1 MWITVFRNRL
11 REDAGPGYAEQ
22 AALMKR
28 LAQAQPGFISI
39 KTFTAEDG
47 ERVSVVEFES
57 LEALLAWKDLP
68 AHREAQRLGREQF
81 YAEYAIQSAE
91 VARSYRWP
99 RQPKSSPTET
109 KV

>member
-11 REDAGPGYAEQ
+11 RDDAGPGYAEQ
-22 AALMKR
+22 STLMKR
-28 LAQAQPGFISI
+28 LAQAQPGFVSI

-47 ERVSVVEFES
+47 ERVSLVEFES
-57 LEALLAWKDLP
+57 LETLLAWKNQPEHL
-68 AHREAQRLGREQF
+68 EAQRLGREQF

-99 RQPKSSPTET
+99 AKSSPAET
-109 KV
+109 KA